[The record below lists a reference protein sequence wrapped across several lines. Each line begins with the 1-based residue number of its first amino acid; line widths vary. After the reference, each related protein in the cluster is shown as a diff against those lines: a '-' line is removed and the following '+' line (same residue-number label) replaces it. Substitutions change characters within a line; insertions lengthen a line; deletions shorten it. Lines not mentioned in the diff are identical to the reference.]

1 MKRMLRKQKAELYY
15 YERDIKKMGAH
26 ANVTG
31 NISRLTGNISRLT
44 GDISAGLTGDI
55 SGLTGN
61 ISGKIEGDIDL
72 CEITDGERRKGIDI
86 EDLILAD

>member
-26 ANVTG
+26 ANV
-31 NISRLTGNISRLT
+31 
-44 GDISAGLTGDI
+44 
-55 SGLTGN
+55 TGN